1 MDVAL
6 GNILMIGNLRKHCV
20 IFRIHWLMP
29 SWAVYLLVVGKE
41 SLVIT
46 LIPKKNEAIEV
57 KDFCPISFVG
67 GFIKSLL
74 RS

>member
-1 MDVAL
+1 M
-6 GNILMIGNLRKHCV
+6 